1 MLSRTCRSSTYVEII
16 TASFLFY
23 NYPRGVCKL
32 LGSFTHLCGSLAS
45 WRHASRASWHVL
57 AARYSCASSLARFTR
72 QDWHHDAAAVT
83 TGQQPADPTVEI
95 VIPTADDYAQES
107 QASKPRSLRLW
118 KPDAV
123 LKAAPK
129 LQRAAEAGER
139 GRALNFG
146 KRRGRSGP
154 SVAQKAMA
162 WLSVVIDSGCSWHV
176 HYRREDLI
184 NLRSCNDTM
193 TGVDGKARRVEG
205 IGDLPAL
212 SRDNKGRLQRITIR
226 NVRLISSFNDTLI
239 SVDQFWEDSK
249 VDSQF
254 RDRKYLELPAT
265 GSKPLLRLPFER
277 RDRLYQ
283 WWILPIGSLPEA
295 KATEA
300 EARVLKTTVHRP
312 KTAGHV
318 AALPPNQ
325 LIELMQRR
333 LHIGHEHL
341 RMLGEKAADV
351 PPNISKGVAP
361 ACPHGVEAN
370 AAPREPGVE
379 TQVPPPV
386 EARCRAEGC
395 SQTAASSRGGRE
407 RPSTELRQ
415 APRPFRAIGGSE
427 GDGMAFSS
435 NRQRVLL
442 ACTLPARRFNQPQ
455 ILQRYYDWRR
465 RQGSSR

>member
-1 MLSRTCRSSTYVEII
+1 
-16 TASFLFY
+16 
-23 NYPRGVCKL
+23 
-32 LGSFTHLCGSLAS
+32 
-45 WRHASRASWHVL
+45 
-57 AARYSCASSLARFTR
+57 
-72 QDWHHDAAAVT
+72 
-83 TGQQPADPTVEI
+83 
-95 VIPTADDYAQES
+95 
-107 QASKPRSLRLW
+107 
-118 KPDAV
+118 
-123 LKAAPK
+123 
-129 LQRAAEAGER
+129 
-139 GRALNFG
+139 
-146 KRRGRSGP
+146 
-154 SVAQKAMA
+154 
-162 WLSVVIDSGCSWHV
+162 
-176 HYRREDLI
+176 
-184 NLRSCNDTM
+184 M

-212 SRDNKGRLQRITIR
+212 SRDNKGRMQRITIR

-370 AAPREPGVE
+370 AAHLPHKGNAYLPSYPGRLVHADLAGPFKRSAHGQFQYFLILTDDHSRYKSVFFLRNKSEAATKVRSYVRQLNALLNRGRNEPTKVVGSLHMDNAGEFLSREFQEMLDEEMVAQTRCPAYVHQLNGVAE
-379 TQVPPPV
+379 RSIRTVLENV
-386 EARCRAEGC
+386 RANIV
-395 SQTAASSRGGRE
+395 ASG
-407 RPSTELRQ
+407 
-415 APRPFRAIGGSE
+415 A
-427 GDGMAFSS
+427 
-435 NRQRVLL
+435 
-442 ACTLPARRFNQPQ
+442 
-455 ILQRYYDWRR
+455 
-465 RQGSSR
+465 